1 MLNQILQD
9 ILSEYSI
16 AEIIQMCKI
25 INKDY
30 NIYDP
35 HEVRWAKLAYVFN
48 RTTDAEWSKLKN
60 NSLSNTVVNDLIFN
74 YYFCERVI
82 KYHFIRHL
90 QLKNDHIVAFE
101 MSIGDSRI
109 DICRI
114 NGSSY
119 AYEIKTEYDTFDRLE
134 SQMHDY
140 LKTFEKVYVIVPN
153 TRVNEVALYIP
164 ASCGIISYRVDKKM
178 NVVFSY
184 SRKAQ
189 KNICDLAMCI
199 RSLSSVDMSYMLK
212 LLKLGNYKTRA
223 EKMNVLLRY
232 SSSKSFSK
240 HYRQLLKHKYG
251 AQWDFI
257 IEHFNDILPI
267 DIQSFFS
274 SNINPNLLY
283 TK

>member
-16 AEIIQMCKI
+16 TEIIQMCKI

-101 MSIGDSRI
+101 MSIY
-109 DICRI
+109 
-114 NGSSY
+114 NSS
-119 AYEIKTEYDTFDRLE
+119 I
-134 SQMHDY
+134 
-140 LKTFEKVYVIVPN
+140 LKAV
-153 TRVNEVALYIP
+153 
-164 ASCGIISYRVDKKM
+164 
-178 NVVFSY
+178 
-184 SRKAQ
+184 
-189 KNICDLAMCI
+189 
-199 RSLSSVDMSYMLK
+199 
-212 LLKLGNYKTRA
+212 
-223 EKMNVLLRY
+223 
-232 SSSKSFSK
+232 
-240 HYRQLLKHKYG
+240 
-251 AQWDFI
+251 
-257 IEHFNDILPI
+257 
-267 DIQSFFS
+267 
-274 SNINPNLLY
+274 
-283 TK
+283 

>member
-1 MLNQILQD
+1 MNQILQV
-9 ILSEYSI
+9 ILNKYST
-16 AEIIQMCKI
+16 AEIVQMCKT
-25 INKDY
+25 INRDY

-35 HEVRWAKLAYVFN
+35 DEVRWAKLAYVLN
-48 RTTDAEWSKLKN
+48 RTTDTEWLELKR

-90 QLKNDHIVAFE
+90 KIKNDHTVAFE

-134 SQMHDY
+134 SQMNDY

-153 TRVNEVALYIP
+153 TRVNEVALFIP
-164 ASCGIISYRVDKKM
+164 TSCGIIGYRVDKNM

-184 SRKAQ
+184 HRKAK

-199 RSLSSVDMSYMLK
+199 KSLSSIDMSYMLK
-212 LLKLGNYKTRA
+212 LLKLDNHKTRA

-232 SSSKSFSK
+232 TSSKSFSK
-240 HYRQLLKHKYG
+240 YYRQLLKHKYG
-251 AQWDFI
+251 GQWEFI
-257 IEHFNDILPI
+257 VEHFNEILPI

-274 SNINPNLLY
+274 SNIAPDLLY

>member
-1 MLNQILQD
+1 MNQILED
-9 ILSEYSI
+9 ILNKYST
-16 AEIIQMCKI
+16 AEIVQMCKT
-25 INKDY
+25 INRDY

-35 HEVRWAKLAYVFN
+35 DEVRWAKLAYVLN
-48 RTTDAEWSKLKN
+48 RTTDTEWLQLKR

-90 QLKNDHIVAFE
+90 KVKNDHIVAFE

-114 NGSSY
+114 NGNSY

-134 SQMHDY
+134 SQMNDY

-153 TRVNEVALYIP
+153 ARVNEVALFIP
-164 ASCGIISYRVDKKM
+164 TSCGIIGYRVDKNM

-184 SRKAQ
+184 PRKAK
-189 KNICDLAMCI
+189 KNICDFAMCI
-199 RSLSSVDMSYMLK
+199 RSLSSNDMSYMLK
-212 LLKLGNYKTRA
+212 LLKLDNHKTRD

-232 SSSKSFSK
+232 TSSKSFSRC
-240 HYRQLLKHKYG
+240 YRQLLKHKYG
-251 AQWDFI
+251 GQWEFI
-257 IEHFNDILPI
+257 VPI

-274 SNINPNLLY
+274 SNIAPDLLY

>member
-1 MLNQILQD
+1 MLNSILQD
-9 ILSEYSI
+9 ILSEYST
-16 AEIIQMCKI
+16 AEIVQMCKI

-35 HEVRWAKLAYVFN
+35 DEVRWTKLAYVLN
-48 RTTDAEWSKLKN
+48 KTTDIKLSKLKA

-90 QLKNDHIVAFE
+90 KLKNDHIVAFE

-134 SQMHDY
+134 SQMRDY

-153 TRVNEVALYIP
+153 TRISEVKSFIP
-164 ASCGIISYRVDKKM
+164 ASCGIIGYRIDKNM

-184 SRKAQ
+184 SRKAK
-189 KNICDLAMCI
+189 KNTCDLAICI

-212 LLKLGNYKTRA
+212 LLNLDNYKTRD
-223 EKMNVLLRY
+223 EKLNTLLRY
-232 SSSKSFSK
+232 ITSKSFGRC
-240 HYRQLLKHKYG
+240 YRQLLKHKYE
-251 AQWDFI
+251 AQWEFI
-257 IEHFNDILPI
+257 IEHFNEILPI

-274 SNINPNLLY
+274 SNIAPNLLY